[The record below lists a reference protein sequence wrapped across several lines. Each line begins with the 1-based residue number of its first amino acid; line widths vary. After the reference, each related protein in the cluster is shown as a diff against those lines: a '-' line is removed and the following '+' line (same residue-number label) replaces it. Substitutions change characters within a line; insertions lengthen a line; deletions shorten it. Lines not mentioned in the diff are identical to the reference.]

1 MLPTPS
7 PSSPRRPAETKLAPS
22 ILACDFTRLGEEILA
37 AHSAEYLHIDVMDGL
52 FVPNISF
59 GFPIL
64 EAARRV
70 RDTHGSGQVLDVHLM
85 IERPERYLSEF
96 ARAGAD
102 SLTVHVE
109 STPHL
114 HRCVQTVRDLGRRAG
129 VVLNPG
135 TPLETLTPVLGSV
148 DLVLVM
154 SVNPGFGGQKFL
166 PQTYERVATV
176 RRWLDEIGSVA
187 ELQVDGGVSADNAR
201 QLAGA
206 GASVLVAGS
215 SVFGPDGAAAGLE
228 RLRQSLGSEIG
239 PEARL

>member
-1 MLPTPS
+1 VPPTS
-7 PSSPRRPAETKLAPS
+7 PKLAPS
-22 ILACDFTRLGEEILA
+22 LLACDFTRLGQEIGA
-37 AHSAEYLHIDVMDGL
+37 AASAEYLHVDVMDGL

-70 RDTHGSGQVLDVHLM
+70 RDGSGSAQVLDVHLM
-85 IERPERYLSEF
+85 IERPERYLEAF
-96 ARAGAD
+96 VKAGAD

-114 HRCVQTVRDLGRRAG
+114 HRCVQTVRELGKRAG

-135 TPLETLTPVLGSV
+135 TPLEAVRPVLGDV

-154 SVNPGFGGQKFL
+154 SVNPGFGGQQFL
-166 PQTYERVATV
+166 PQTYERVRTV
-176 RRWLDEIGSVA
+176 RRWLSEIGSGA
-187 ELQVDGGVSADNAR
+187 ELQVDGGVTASNAAA
-201 QLAGA
+201 LVEA

-215 SVFGPDGAAAGLE
+215 SVYGPDGAEAGLG
-228 RLRQSLGSEIG
+228 RLRSAIGSRTSG
-239 PEARL
+239 QGAV